1 MYPDKDNGIS
11 NGASKDY
18 EEDRIHQLLFFYS
31 IMCKVQYT
39 QTIML
44 DVYDQS
50 QTLFF
55 LYPAFVTRQI
65 AATKICFQSTVK
77 LIPPIIKFQK

>member
-55 LYPAFVTRQI
+55 L
-65 AATKICFQSTVK
+65 
-77 LIPPIIKFQK
+77 